1 MDYNLLATSEPIN
14 VGRASRELWVNLRA
28 VGDEAPRV
36 DKSRVKGLIIA
47 HTNLNPVKAI
57 HDLRS
62 LMKAEP
68 KRFRM
73 VYRVMPIMKWVPT
86 EISEM
91 VEAVRELSSLV
102 NIDES
107 FRVTLEKRR
116 TGLGSMDI
124 IEAVAEVLDR
134 TVDLESPDWV
144 VLVEVV
150 GKNTGISVI
159 RSEDTL
165 NVQKEKY
172 ELSENGH

>member
-1 MDYNLLATSEPIN
+1 M
-14 VGRASRELWVNLRA
+14 GRASRELWVNLRA

-47 HTNLNPVKAI
+47 HTNLDPVKAI
-57 HDLRS
+57 RDLRS

-73 VYRVMPIMKWVPT
+73 VYRVMPILRWVPT
-86 EISEM
+86 DVSDM

-102 NIDES
+102 NVDES

-116 TGLGSMDI
+116 TGLGSMEI

-134 TVDLESPDWV
+134 IVDLESPNWV

-150 GKNTGISVI
+150 VRNTGISII
-159 RSEDTL
+159 RPEDML